1 MKKETFF
8 KFLEYLQIKYDECH
22 KKGGK
27 KGLSVIC
34 KLVLAVTYWREYRP
48 MRQMS
53 LDYDVPKSTVCDSI
67 KWVEI
72 NLEKWEKIKLE
83 DIKTEIQKAKS
94 LGIEFEEIIGDVEE
108 QPIEKPTIEQEKSYS
123 GKKKRHTTKN
133 QIIITENGNR
143 ILNFYNALGTKHDF
157 QILKDSNIIDS
168 LNELKIGGKFDSGY
182 QGIQKFLSNSKI
194 PYKKSKNHELTDEE
208 KQYNKE
214 LSKKRVKIEH
224 TNRELKIFRIMK
236 ETYRNHMNRYDTKLL
251 IMCGIYNMN
260 HSR

>member
-94 LGIEFEEIIGDVEE
+94 LGIEFEEIIGDGFMSSFW
-108 QPIEKPTIEQEKSYS
+108 T
-123 GKKKRHTTKN
+123 HFFTH
-133 QIIITENGNR
+133 
-143 ILNFYNALGTKHDF
+143 LNTM
-157 QILKDSNIIDS
+157 
-168 LNELKIGGKFDSGY
+168 LNL
-182 QGIQKFLSNSKI
+182 
-194 PYKKSKNHELTDEE
+194 
-208 KQYNKE
+208 QYNYY
-214 LSKKRVKIEH
+214 
-224 TNRELKIFRIMK
+224 TF
-236 ETYRNHMNRYDTKLL
+236 D
-251 IMCGIYNMN
+251 
-260 HSR
+260 